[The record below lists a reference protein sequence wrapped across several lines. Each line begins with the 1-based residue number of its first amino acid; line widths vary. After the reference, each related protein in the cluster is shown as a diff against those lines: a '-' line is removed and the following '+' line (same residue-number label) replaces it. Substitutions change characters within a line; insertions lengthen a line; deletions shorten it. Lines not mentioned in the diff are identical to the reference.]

1 MRKRLPAILTVF
13 FVVVFILQI
22 TALLFLLIN
31 PAAAIEFTP
40 QVEIPGG
47 PTGTVQGDTIA
58 KYIKAIYQYGIAVV
72 GILAAIVLMFGG
84 LLWLTAGGN
93 TGQVSEAKEWI
104 KSSLLGLILAML
116 SYTIL
121 LTVNPDLVNF
131 RPITV
136 QKITNNAGLVES
148 SEEYLK
154 RTLSTSPTFIPS
166 RGLINGTERRIL
178 NIRSVDDQ
186 GQVVQMRV
194 VDDGSY
200 YIDRHV
206 NNQWVNER
214 QGNEEE
220 LRNFVSDNATNQVI
234 RDNILNF
241 LES

>member
-104 KSSLLGLILAML
+104 KSSLLGLILALL

-121 LTVNPDLVNF
+121 LTINPDLVNF

-136 QKITNNAGLVES
+136 TPINKTTGSNPRNNGSVDYMDVPPIYGDVVLPCTNNNECNGGYCEHNTSMKDKLCQFGELGDLCTDNRFCKSGLSCQPVDGG
-148 SEEYLK
+148 
-154 RTLSTSPTFIPS
+154 LSICK
-166 RGLINGTERRIL
+166 
-178 NIRSVDDQ
+178 
-186 GQVVQMRV
+186 
-194 VDDGSY
+194 
-200 YIDRHV
+200 
-206 NNQWVNER
+206 
-214 QGNEEE
+214 
-220 LRNFVSDNATNQVI
+220 
-234 RDNILNF
+234 
-241 LES
+241 